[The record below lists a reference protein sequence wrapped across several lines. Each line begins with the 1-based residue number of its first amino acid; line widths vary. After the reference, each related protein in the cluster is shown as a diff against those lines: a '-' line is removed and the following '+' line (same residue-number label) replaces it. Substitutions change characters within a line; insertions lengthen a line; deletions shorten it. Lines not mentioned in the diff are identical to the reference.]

1 MSKMFRL
8 KPKCNEDITRLKSA
22 FGNDLLHLSFV
33 VSTDGSAEASSWF
46 LHVFVALFFV
56 LAHFFTFSWWACTCI
71 QILSLCLSL
80 HMIGSMMCP
89 SKRSDWRF
97 SSCWPESAVFFGTKN
112 WLEELTRS
120 TSTHHFILSFLTL
133 FFTLHHTLQK
143 ERKPM
148 PENDSFFISFY

>member
-1 MSKMFRL
+1 MPAVFGKTVDASAELLGSKQIQ
-8 KPKCNEDITRLKSA
+8 N
-22 FGNDLLHLSFV
+22 SFQI
-33 VSTDGSAEASSWF
+33 SGSAEASSWF

-97 SSCWPESAVFFGTKN
+97 SSCWLESAVFFLVQRTDSKS
-112 WLEELTRS
+112 WLVPHR
-120 TSTHHFILSFLTL
+120 HITL
-133 FFTLHHTLQK
+133 FSASWLYSLHYIIHCKKKENLCQK
-143 ERKPM
+143 M
-148 PENDSFFISFY
+148 IVSLFLSISAWK